1 MKEFDK
7 EFNGDLGTALK
18 EMIHN
23 DTDCC
28 EVTYT
33 LGDTQIT
40 AEITIIK
47 VVVKDE
53 VIYDV
58 SEDDDPYG
66 DEIDDWEP
74 DGYLH

>member
-28 EVTYT
+28 EVTYK
-33 LGDTQIT
+33 LGDMQIT
-40 AEITIIK
+40 AEITITK

-53 VIYDV
+53 VIYDAFEEE
-58 SEDDDPYG
+58 EDEYYIP
-66 DEIDDWEP
+66 EKPE
-74 DGYLH
+74 YLN

>member
-53 VIYDV
+53 VIYDATED
-58 SEDDDPYG
+58 EDDDFYTP
-66 DEIDDWEP
+66 ETPE
-74 DGYLH
+74 YLN